1 MVIGEGQD
9 RLGGVRSGSKVS
21 TSGAVGVSEVESK
34 SEGVGPGPSKSGSVS
49 DDVWSESGGSSWSE
63 AGPVTG
69 SGERLRSRLE

>member
-1 MVIGEGQD
+1 MIGEGQD

-21 TSGAVGVSEVESK
+21 TSGAVGVSEMESE

-49 DDVWSESGGSSWSE
+49 DDVWSE
-63 AGPVTG
+63 AGPVMG